1 GGVVANGG
9 GTGIVGIVGGGD
21 VVAVAIVNGLATLQ
35 PQELSITQRNRA
47 DNAACGDVGVLLK
60 SDERAI
66 GEARPGSDAGN
77 SPGERHAGSDQPA
90 SEALAMGVAVRVHTV
105 HAIADVQMPESAAQ
119 QKPVA
124 DAAA

>member
-1 GGVVANGG
+1 
-9 GTGIVGIVGGGD
+9 
-21 VVAVAIVNGLATLQ
+21 
-35 PQELSITQRNRA
+35 
-47 DNAACGDVGVLLK
+47 LLK

-124 DAAA
+124 DAAAGADHATKHTQATAFREKLTAPWATAFVATDIDRA